1 MNYCLEKRDGAG
13 GDGIHGTDTMSEPL
27 RGILALS
34 VQPQGILQILGMAF
48 G

>member
-1 MNYCLEKRDGAG
+1 MNYCPEERDGAG
-13 GDGIHGTDTMSEPL
+13 GDGIHRTDTMSEPL

-34 VQPQGILQILGMAF
+34 VQPQGVLQILGMAF